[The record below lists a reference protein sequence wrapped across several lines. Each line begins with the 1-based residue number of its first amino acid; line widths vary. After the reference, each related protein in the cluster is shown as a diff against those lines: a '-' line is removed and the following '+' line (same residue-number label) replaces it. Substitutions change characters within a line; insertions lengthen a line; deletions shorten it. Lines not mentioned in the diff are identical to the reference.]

1 MSVAVCF
8 RRASPFL
15 TGRTTRFFPK
25 TSTVNTIAEVIS
37 AVSGGTGPPV
47 RKPRAPGKSPVD
59 TSRACP
65 VAELGPSRRGR
76 GAVRGPHARPGRRGW
91 SRSRTSYMFEK
102 QQIDETLG
110 AAASSPPSLP
120 PSLPPYLPT
129 FLPTYLSAYLPIV
142 SPSPTTT
149 RSSATTDIDLSRPRP
164 RLRPLSLSFSLEGE
178 AQTAQGTKTTTD
190 TRTSHR
196 RQRGHRIDENQGLQA
211 THRREPQPL
220 LVAHPVHTDGR
231 R

>member
-25 TSTVNTIAEVIS
+25 TSTVNTIAEVVS

-110 AAASSPPSLP
+110 AAASIPPSLP
-120 PSLPPYLPT
+120 P
-129 FLPTYLSAYLPIV
+129 
-142 SPSPTTT
+142 
-149 RSSATTDIDLSRPRP
+149 
-164 RLRPLSLSFSLEGE
+164 PLSPNRDKSIFLHTFLSFS
-178 AQTAQGTKTTTD
+178 
-190 TRTSHR
+190 H
-196 RQRGHRIDENQGLQA
+196 IF
-211 THRREPQPL
+211 L
-220 LVAHPVHTDGR
+220 LSFNSLVVLSQLSA
-231 R
+231 

>member
-25 TSTVNTIAEVIS
+25 TSTVNTIAEVVS

-110 AAASSPPSLP
+110 AAASSPS
-120 PSLPPYLPT
+120 SLPPYLPT
-129 FLPTYLSAYLPIV
+129 SLPPSRLTCRPIYLSSLPHRPRRGHQPRRT
-142 SPSPTTT
+142 SRTSGCDT
-149 RSSATTDIDLSRPRP
+149 RARNRPATTNDVKRPR
-164 RLRPLSLSFSLEGE
+164 EWAG
-178 AQTAQGTKTTTD
+178 
-190 TRTSHR
+190 
-196 RQRGHRIDENQGLQA
+196 RQ
-211 THRREPQPL
+211 P
-220 LVAHPVHTDGR
+220 
-231 R
+231 

>member
-1 MSVAVCF
+1 MAVCF

-110 AAASSPPSLP
+110 AAASSPS
-120 PSLPPYLPT
+120 SLPPYLPT
-129 FLPTYLSAYLPIV
+129 SLPTYLSAYLPIV
-142 SPSPTTT
+142 SPSPTAT

-178 AQTAQGTKTTTD
+178 AQTAQGTNTTTD
-190 TRTSHR
+190 TRASHR